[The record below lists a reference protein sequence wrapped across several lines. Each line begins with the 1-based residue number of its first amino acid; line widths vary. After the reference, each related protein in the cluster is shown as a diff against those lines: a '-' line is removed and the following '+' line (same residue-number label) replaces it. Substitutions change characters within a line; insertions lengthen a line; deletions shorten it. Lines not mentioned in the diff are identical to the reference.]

1 MKLPLI
7 FSVVALYAVFIN
19 QASAQLSSDVV
30 IDKKGSTVIIS
41 GTVPSDLSSVEIRI
55 QSSRNDHISKISDVS
70 PLKPASFV
78 STPSVRNKEIYYPIV
93 DVKLQPGMSGNLVLS
108 GVPTTTYVNQHINKS
123 EIKLSSVVN
132 IASEQLS
139 FWENAVCLVPVSIVP
154 KQFYLS
160 FNMPVV
166 HGNIRRQFD
175 LLSNQWSG
183 TIEVYDNNKLL
194 ASHSIG
200 QETSLSTEFNQQ
212 GDLLS
217 PDNLLNS
224 IHESLAYTLR
234 SQEKNPSS
242 PFFGGLN
249 LFYDYD
255 AATYRSNYWIWGWGP
270 SVSLLLEANK
280 RVEISKRFPAGK
292 LKLTADQIGKASL
305 SFIVKDKSHPS
316 FDVPVSRWNRNLSFN
331 TGFEERIS
339 VADAQFLS
347 GWAWIPLYKEFGDTN
362 YLKAAKDLTLA
373 TARLSKEYGVIP
385 QDYYQELNKWSEHI
399 LDESGFGM
407 EGLAELYSVT
417 KDVKDLEIGRTYFEA
432 IRNKLQRPDGLWERG
447 WNRTTGVMPAIYVTR
462 GMGWAM
468 EGLIAADRAMPDT
481 GYLDKANTMAEFL
494 MKWQHSDG
502 SFSFNADKPVSEV
515 GIGDKATALWS
526 LLFYRLYNRT
536 HNPRHLLAARKALNW
551 CVKNQYY
558 GSDIQG
564 RGAIVCVS
572 PASAVGYREWF
583 RVSCTYTS
591 AFFGLAALEELKL
604 QNLSK

>member
-1 MKLPLI
+1 MKLFLI
-7 FSVVALYAVFIN
+7 VSGLSLYAILNDPVAAHSN
-19 QASAQLSSDVV
+19 STLELDKQGSAV
-30 IDKKGSTVIIS
+30 TVS
-41 GTVPSDLSSVEIRI
+41 GTVPSDLSVVEIRVK
-55 QSSRNDHISKISDVS
+55 SSRNDYISKISDIS
-70 PLKPASFV
+70 PLKPTGFV
-78 STPSVRNKEIYYPIV
+78 VTPATSNKEIYYPIV
-93 DVKLQPGMSGNLVLS
+93 DIKLEPGMSANLILS
-108 GVPTTTYVNQHINKS
+108 GFPSRVFINQHINKN
-123 EIKLSSVVN
+123 EIKVSSTLA
-132 IASEQLS
+132 ISADQLS
-139 FWENAVCLVPVSIVP
+139 FWENAVCVEPKSNLPKEFYLTFKVPVIHGSFR
-154 KQFYLS
+154 KQL
-160 FNMPVV
+160 N
-166 HGNIRRQFD
+166 
-175 LLSNQWSG
+175 LLSSQWAG
-183 TIEVYDNNKLL
+183 KIEIFDSAKLL
-194 ASHSIG
+194 VAQTIADTTSVRNEIK
-200 QETSLSTEFNQQ
+200 QE
-212 GDLLS
+212 GDFLS
-217 PDNLLNS
+217 PANLINS
-224 IHESLAYTLR
+224 ISESLAYTLR
-234 SQEKNPSS
+234 SQDKNTSS

-255 AATYRSNYWIWGWGP
+255 AHTYRSNYWIWGWGP

-280 RVEISKRFPAGK
+280 LSEIRNRFPSDI
-292 LKLTADQIGKASL
+292 LKQTAYEIGKTSL
-305 SFIVKDKSHPS
+305 SFIVKDKNHPS

-347 GWAWIPLYKEFGDTN
+347 GWAWIPLYKESGDTN

-526 LLFYRLYNRT
+526 LLFYRLYT
-536 HNPRHLLAARKALNW
+536 KSHDPRHLLAARKALTW
-551 CVKNQYY
+551 CVQNQYY
-558 GSDIQG
+558 GSDLEG

-604 QNLSK
+604 QNQSK